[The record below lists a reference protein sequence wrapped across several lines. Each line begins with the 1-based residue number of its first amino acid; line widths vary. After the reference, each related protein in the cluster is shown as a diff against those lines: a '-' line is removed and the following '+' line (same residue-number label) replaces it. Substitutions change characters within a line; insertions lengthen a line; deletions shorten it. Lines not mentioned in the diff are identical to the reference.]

1 MTTADGWAG
10 TVRAR
15 LGLGR
20 ILPLGTAADGAWL
33 TERAAQSVL
42 HAAAAGEVRGAVVGR
57 LRIGLADPGL
67 AAEPVVPPPP
77 GALPPGLLR
86 IEAEFAAAPDEPI
99 PVLAERLRAA
109 LHTAAVERLDLA
121 VTEID
126 LRVTALLD
134 AAPGPESGAGPDPD
148 SGKSPAKVSAAPAQ
162 GELGRAAA
170 AAPGVAHLTD
180 ALGVPVRVADSSVRV
195 ECATSRGHRPLAVAL
210 AVRKAVAP
218 LLPEP
223 VPVTVLITDVP
234 A

>member
-33 TERAAQSVL
+33 TERAARSVL
-42 HAAAAGEVRGAVVGR
+42 HAAAAREVRGAVLGR

-86 IEAEFAAAPDEPI
+86 IEADFAAVPDEPI

-134 AAPGPESGAGPDPD
+134 ASPGPEPEPDAGKP
-148 SGKSPAKVSAAPAQ
+148 PAEVAAAAAR

-170 AAPGVAHLTD
+170 AVPGVARLTD
-180 ALGVPVRVADSSVRV
+180 VLGVAVRVAESSVRV
-195 ECATSRGHRPLAVAL
+195 ECATARGHRPLTVAL
-210 AVRKAVAP
+210 AVREAVAP
-218 LLPEP
+218 LLAEP
-223 VPVTVLITDVP
+223 VPVAVLITDVP
-234 A
+234 V